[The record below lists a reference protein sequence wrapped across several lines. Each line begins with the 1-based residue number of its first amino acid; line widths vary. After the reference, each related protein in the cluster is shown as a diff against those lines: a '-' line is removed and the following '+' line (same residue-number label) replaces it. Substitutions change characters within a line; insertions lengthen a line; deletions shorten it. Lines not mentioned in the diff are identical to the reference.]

1 MFASFHT
8 CDKMREGGLVMDTTQ
23 ALAKLKALVN
33 TSLYY
38 NKDVYDRER
47 LGEMKEILFDISQKL
62 ISYSE
67 AELEAFFN
75 EDLGYVTSKVDIR
88 AVVFE
93 DDRLLLVKEKD
104 EGQWSLPG
112 GWADVGYSPAEIAQK
127 EVREESGLEVI
138 PLQLFKLVD
147 KAKHAYPKSLN
158 HVYKLFFYCEAK
170 TFELQPGLE
179 TSEARFFSREEIE
192 TLQNISLDRNTRE
205 DLLEAFEY
213 HHHPTAGAKFDLVQ

>member
-1 MFASFHT
+1 
-8 CDKMREGGLVMDTTQ
+8 MDTTQ

-62 ISYSE
+62 TSYSE

-75 EDLGYVTSKVDIR
+75 EDLGYVTPKVDIR

-93 DDRLLLVKEKD
+93 DDRLLLVKEKE

-112 GWADVGYSPAEIAQK
+112 GVGRRRLFPRRNRSK
-127 EVREESGLEVI
+127 RSKRRER
-138 PLQLFKLVD
+138 
-147 KAKHAYPKSLN
+147 A
-158 HVYKLFFYCEAK
+158 
-170 TFELQPGLE
+170 
-179 TSEARFFSREEIE
+179 
-192 TLQNISLDRNTRE
+192 
-205 DLLEAFEY
+205 
-213 HHHPTAGAKFDLVQ
+213 

>member
-1 MFASFHT
+1 
-8 CDKMREGGLVMDTTQ
+8 MDTTQ

-62 ISYSE
+62 TSYSE

-75 EDLGYVTSKVDIR
+75 EDLGYVTPKVDIR

-93 DDRLLLVKEKD
+93 DDRLLLVKEKE

-147 KAKHAYPKSLN
+147 KAKHDYPKRLN
-158 HVYKLFFYCEAK
+158 YVYKLFFYCEAK

-192 TLQNISLDRNTRE
+192 TLQNISVDRNTRE

-213 HHHPTAGAKFDLVQ
+213 HHRPTAGAKFDLVQ

>member
-1 MFASFHT
+1 
-8 CDKMREGGLVMDTTQ
+8 MDTTQ

-47 LGEMKEILFDISQKL
+47 LEEMKEILLEISQKL
-62 ISYSE
+62 TSYSKD
-67 AELEAFFN
+67 ELEAFFN
-75 EDLGYVTSKVDIR
+75 EDLGYVTPKVDVR

-93 DDRLLLVKEKD
+93 DNRLLLVKEKA

-147 KAKHAYPKSLN
+147 KAKHPYPKSLN
-158 HVYKLFFYCEAK
+158 YVYKFFFYCEPK
-170 TFELQPGLE
+170 TFELHPGLE
-179 TSEARFFSREEIE
+179 TSEARFFSREEVE
-192 TLQNISLDRNTRE
+192 NLQNISVDRNTRE
-205 DLLEAFEY
+205 DLLGAFEY
-213 HHHPTAGAKFDLVQ
+213 HNHPTAGAKFDHVQ